1 MALELVETIEV
12 GSGGAS
18 SISFTNI
25 PQTGKDIVVLVS
37 MRTLATGSYLSVN
50 GSGTTSGAFWNIQ
63 GSGSTASAD
72 KQAAN
77 FIIANDDSETANT
90 FGVAKA
96 EIYDYTATGLGKH
109 VCVFGVGEDSNTT
122 AYQRIANGE
131 YSTTSA
137 ITSVTLDFAT
147 FEQYSSASLYIRS

>member
-1 MALELVETIEV
+1 MALELVETVEV

-25 PQTGKDIVVLVS
+25 PSTGKDLVILIS
-37 MRTLATGSYLSVN
+37 MRTTASGCYLSVN
-50 GSGTTSGAFWNIQ
+50 GSGTTSGAFRNIQ
-63 GSGSTASAD
+63 GNGTGVSGD
-72 KQAAN
+72 KQAAH
-77 FIIANDDSETANT
+77 FVIANDDSETADT

-96 EIYDYTATGLGKH
+96 EIYDYTATGRGKH
-109 VCVFGVGEDSNTT
+109 VVCFGIGEDNNTS
-122 AYQRIANGE
+122 AYQRITNGE

-137 ITSVTLDFAT
+137 ITRVDLDFAT